1 MSGTT
6 QFPVSQ
12 IGPVRID
19 AACAFQSRVGTLGT
33 ELLIPCQAVL
43 RNTSGVTQY
52 FTAQTVVPNQ
62 GNSAFTTQTT
72 RVLYPGQTATLPNP
86 PHGQAWLVVLVSRT
100 VVSRVVDEFEWVG
113 IGILGFAVYGLV
125 EAIKQRKTIWQRV
138 KRIF

>member
-33 ELLIPCQAVL
+33 ELLIPCPAVL

-72 RVLYPGQTATLPNP
+72 RVLYPGQQAELPAP

-100 VVSRVVDEFEWVG
+100 VVNRVVDEFEWVG
-113 IGILGFAVYGLV
+113 LGILGFAAYGLV
-125 EAIKQRKTIWQRV
+125 EAIKQRKTIWQRI

>member
-12 IGPVRID
+12 IGPVRIE
-19 AACAFQSRVGTLGT
+19 AHCAFQSRVGTLGT
-33 ELLIPCQAVL
+33 EALIPCQAVL